1 MNTEYFKQKLEEER
15 GVVEGQLKE
24 LGRENPSVPGDWD
37 ATGGSLETMSPIQ
50 DSNEAADKLEEY
62 GERREETNQLEIRL
76 REINEALGKIEKGT
90 YGVIVSRQTPPHA
103 PAKSICS
110 SLCKRFL
117 APER

>member
-1 MNTEYFKQKLEEER
+1 M
-15 GVVEGQLKE
+15 VEGQLKE

-76 REINEALGKIEKGT
+76 RDVNAALAEIATNN
-90 YGVIVSRQTPPHA
+90 YG
-103 PAKSICS
+103 ICHI
-110 SLCKRFL
+110 CQFL
-117 APER
+117 SKFFGI

>member
-90 YGVIVSRQTPPHA
+90 YGVGEVCGEPIGEDRLEA
-103 PAKSICS
+103 NPAART
-110 SLCKRFL
+110 CK
-117 APER
+117 EHM

>member
-1 MNTEYFKQKLEEER
+1 M
-15 GVVEGQLKE
+15 VEGQLKE

-90 YGVIVSRQTPPHA
+90 YGVCEVCGEPIGEDRLEA
-103 PAKSICS
+103 NPAART
-110 SLCKRFL
+110 CK
-117 APER
+117 EHM